1 MTAIRI
7 KAAKP
12 MRQAAVVKVGSSFTM
27 TACMKKEPPHN
38 SDRAMSIAHSSGVIS
53 LLIGAI
59 VGMVAPDV
67 EMTML
72 EHVI

>member
-7 KAAKP
+7 SAAKP
-12 MRQAAVVKVGSSFTM
+12 TRQAAMVKVGSSVTA

-53 LLIGAI
+53 LLIGA
-59 VGMVAPDV
+59 VGMAAP
-67 EMTML
+67 
-72 EHVI
+72 